1 MIVEKAPGARRP
13 ACALALVTAIAHA
26 SSAGAQS
33 QGAGADA
40 AYPAKPIRIV
50 VPSSAGGST
59 DFLIRPLAAKLA
71 EVLGKP
77 VLVENRPGAGSVIG
91 TDLVVRAAPDGYTLL
106 AAPASITMSPAL
118 YKLAFD
124 PVRDLAPI
132 ANLSAFPNI
141 LVVHPSLPARS
152 VKELIALARARPEQI
167 HFGSSGIATGT
178 HMSME
183 LFMSVA
189 GIRLVHVPYKGGAP
203 GVIGLISGEVQ
214 INFATITTALP
225 HVKTGRLRPL
235 AVSTARRSGAAPGI
249 PTVSES
255 GLKGFEYASWIGL
268 LAPAGT
274 ARAVVA
280 KLNIEC
286 VKAVQTSEIKQ
297 ILAAEG
303 SEPVGSTP
311 EQFAATIA
319 AEVGRWTKLV
329 KTAAI
334 KAQ

>member
-1 MIVEKAPGARRP
+1 MPVQRRSGHCP
-13 ACALALVTAIAHA
+13 LCALALIASIAYA
-26 SSAGAQS
+26 SCAGAQS
-33 QGAGADA
+33 LPGAADA
-40 AYPAKPIRIV
+40 AYPGKAIRIV

-71 EVLGKP
+71 EALGKP

-141 LVVHPSLPARS
+141 LVVHPSLPTRS
-152 VKELIALARARPEQI
+152 VKELIALARSRPEQI
-167 HFGSSGIATGT
+167 HFGSSGVATGT

-183 LFMSVA
+183 LLMSMA
-189 GIRLVHVPYKGGAP
+189 GIKLVHVPYKGGAP
-203 GVIGLISGEVQ
+203 GVVGLISGEVQ
-214 INFATITTALP
+214 VNFATITTALP

-274 ARAVVA
+274 PRAIIAR
-280 KLNIEC
+280 LNTEC
-286 VKAVQTSEIKQ
+286 VRTVQTTELKH

-319 AEVGRWTKLV
+319 AEVGRWTKVV
-329 KTAAI
+329 KAAGI
-334 KAQ
+334 KPQ